1 MKAFCEK
8 YFQRNCENKKSNHKE
23 TLQKVVIMNETKE
36 VPIKEID
43 YFDGLTCYTKRD
55 LEPMVKFLFH
65 FSTYMQHIVIAVA
78 ILGTILNLTGIYIL
92 SSRQSMKN
100 TFNQLLVTLYCID
113 SLFLCAYVYLSLSLT
128 YIKSQHISVIITSR
142 FIKLFYS
149 FAFKCSIFLTVAISH
164 ERYVAMLH
172 PSLHFSY
179 MSTLSNQRK
188 RLMKYLIPIMT
199 VAAILNVPE
208 YLEHEFVWK
217 ESSIEERNDTWTD
230 R

>member
-1 MKAFCEK
+1 MTNIFKEVVK
-8 YFQRNCENKKSNHKE
+8 IKKSNHKE
-23 TLQKVVIMNETKE
+23 TLQKDVIMNETKE

-128 YIKSQHISVIITSR
+128 YIKSQHISVTITSR